1 MGIFHLF
8 LCGAMKGVLWRLL
21 GSLGEHFD
29 RTITHVHV
37 HITLDTLCDSKLH
50 HHGNHYQENW
60 VIRKCMEVGEDRSAR
75 LQRDGESEGEET
87 GEEFMPKGQKGRVDI
102 NTPTQ

>member
-1 MGIFHLF
+1 MGIFHLL

-21 GSLGEHFD
+21 GSLGEYFD

-60 VIRKCMEVGEDRSAR
+60 VIRECMEVGGRQKRTAPAR
-75 LQRDGESEGEET
+75 WRERGRRDG
-87 GEEFMPKGQKGRVDI
+87 GRVHA
-102 NTPTQ
+102 QRAERQSRH